1 MVRRSQ
7 PWAEGPCAVSDL
19 KAISGSEDEN
29 YFERALA
36 EYREIAGDL
45 QDYAELP
52 VEVQNE
58 IRRRAHQIKADQE
71 REKRV

>member
-1 MVRRSQ
+1 MGHCV
-7 PWAEGPCAVSDL
+7 VSDL
-19 KAISGSEDEN
+19 KALSGSEDEG

-36 EYREIAGDL
+36 EYREIAGDF